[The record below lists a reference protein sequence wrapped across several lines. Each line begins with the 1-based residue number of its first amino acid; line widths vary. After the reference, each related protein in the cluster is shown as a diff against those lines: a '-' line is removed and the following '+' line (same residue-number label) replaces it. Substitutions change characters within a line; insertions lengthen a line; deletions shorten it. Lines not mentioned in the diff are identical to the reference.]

1 MFSEEQFIKIK
12 LLKIA
17 TFMKEDYEKLY
28 LYINIMLKAVNF
40 YFLLAIYTA
49 LLFITNSAIINHQS
63 IVVVTQCQSN

>member
-1 MFSEEQFIKIK
+1 
-12 LLKIA
+12 
-17 TFMKEDYEKLY
+17 MKEDYEKLY

-63 IVVVTQCQSN
+63 IVIVTQCQSN